1 MSVFLKRFINNKE
14 LMSFAFLKSWN
25 HLFWNKIYF
34 EWFAETI
41 YHMYPQRQHIKEN
54 SVQYPPNTRKHPLVE
69 KRSKF
74 ILPTIHLN
82 VNINSLII
90 NKEKLYKMK
99 HTIWTRS
106 YSILV

>member
-41 YHMYPQRQHIKEN
+41 YHNVSSEAKNPANTSRKIQFNTLQIPEN
-54 SVQYPPNTRKHPLVE
+54 IP
-69 KRSKF
+69 
-74 ILPTIHLN
+74 
-82 VNINSLII
+82 
-90 NKEKLYKMK
+90 
-99 HTIWTRS
+99 
-106 YSILV
+106 